1 MYNLKQRNNEKRKQ
15 SYHYRRSDIPNLLDI
30 AIIRILFIN
39 FKSIKIMGQKTYKKT
54 ILSDFN
60 EEYKKKIGAE
70 VAVYKDGIGKVFKNY
85 NQAKER
91 YL

>member
-60 EEYKKKIGAE
+60 EDYKKKKKKNQMQKG
-70 VAVYKDGIGKVFKNY
+70 YKQKKNGKKINKY
-85 NQAKER
+85 QI
-91 YL
+91 

>member
-30 AIIRILFIN
+30 AIIRILFTN
-39 FKSIKIMGQKTYKKT
+39 FKSIKIMGRKTYKKT

-60 EEYKKKIGAE
+60 EDYKKKIGNE
-70 VAVYKDGIGKVFKNY
+70 VARLM
-85 NQAKER
+85 KEKRMNKR